1 MFDRF
6 STSTVAAVGVAIG
19 VAAGG
24 IAAWSL
30 VDGRDR
36 PGSAA
41 TVTDAATATETAPAS
56 TGQPV
61 GPDDYLAAWRRAHLA
76 EVAVQGHHALVADDR
91 SGGDLELPS
100 DAAIV
105 RRARRGDAL
114 LDQLGTQ
121 VTIGDADGLRSCLLT
136 PTGSLA
142 CGPPGP
148 VADVDGLEAGLRQRF
163 ADADEAG
170 DYEAFAVSP
179 PTQLAGGL
187 PVGVEAVSCW
197 SLVAVRAVPL
207 AAWGQVTTECF
218 DDETGALVWS
228 TTRRAEEVSVFVA
241 TSVRA
246 PASDEDLQPAEVS
259 GP

>member
-41 TVTDAATATETAPAS
+41 TVTDAATATDTAPA

-76 EVAVQGHHALVADDR
+76 EVAVQGRHARLADDR
-91 SGGDLELPS
+91 SGDDLDLPS
-100 DAAIV
+100 DAAVV
-105 RRARRGDAL
+105 RRARLGDAL

-218 DDETGALVWS
+218 DDASGALVWS
-228 TTRRAEEVSVFVA
+228 TTRRGEEVAVFA
-241 TSVRA
+241 ANSVRVPVTEDDLRPLEVPA
-246 PASDEDLQPAEVS
+246 P
-259 GP
+259 